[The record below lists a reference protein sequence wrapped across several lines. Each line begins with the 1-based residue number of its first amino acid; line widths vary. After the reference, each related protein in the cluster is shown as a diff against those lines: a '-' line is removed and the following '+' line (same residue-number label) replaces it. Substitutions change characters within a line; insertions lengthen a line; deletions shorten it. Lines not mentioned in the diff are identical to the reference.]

1 MATINGFFQP
11 FFLERLERA
20 RRTERKEEG
29 EVQEQDQVKEKILC
43 ATEGC
48 KNEVANKRKIL
59 ALASDEVLFEE
70 KNLKFSLENSSDN
83 FYGLKIEGD
92 IESLA
97 TKYDIETLENSKAS
111 LQNQLNNL
119 VAGHNI
125 RYKNLEESQKQAA
138 ASNK

>member
-1 MATINGFFQP
+1 M
-11 FFLERLERA
+11 
-20 RRTERKEEG
+20 
-29 EVQEQDQVKEKILC
+29 
-43 ATEGC
+43 
-48 KNEVANKRKIL
+48 
-59 ALASDEVLFEE
+59 LFEE

-97 TKYDIETLENSKAS
+97 TIYDIETLENSKAS

-125 RYKNLEESQKQAA
+125 RYKNLEESIKTAT
-138 ASNK
+138 NKVVSKLIFSLRDNVSTTTFLECMEALKNIN